1 MVQGYCADL
10 ATVGESKPH
19 VVGVVTCTVCQSDAH
34 ESAEC
39 PTRKQLARELN
50 ETNRAKE
57 LSGGAPGARPRRT
70 NPSHAHLTCHSCQ
83 KLGHI
88 SPNCPDKA
96 ALVAQAQVLAAQS
109 LPTPYEPLGTPNA
122 TGAIPNAMSEEQACL
137 IAQNILSSMDSSPT
151 APAPSPPAY
160 GSASALCVTNTSPLS
175 PQVLA
180 ALVSQLR
187 SGSTSL
193 RSSNSWR

>member
-10 ATVGESKPH
+10 ATVGDSTPH

-39 PTRKQLARELN
+39 PARKQLARELN
-50 ETNRAKE
+50 EANRAKK
-57 LSGGAPGARPRRT
+57 LSGGVPGARPRKL

-96 ALVAQAQVLAAQS
+96 ALAAQAQVLAAQS
-109 LPTPYEPLGTPNA
+109 LPATQYSTTYAPLGIPNA
-122 TGAIPNAMSEEQACL
+122 IGAVPNAMSEEQARL
-137 IAQNILSSMDSSPT
+137 IAQNILSGISIFFSS
-151 APAPSPPAY
+151 
-160 GSASALCVTNTSPLS
+160 CIW
-175 PQVLA
+175 
-180 ALVSQLR
+180 VS
-187 SGSTSL
+187 T
-193 RSSNSWR
+193 